1 MRRKR
6 RRRRRVRPDA
16 VILTS
21 VNTTDKDGTVVV
33 VFHVLD
39 LLSWYVVQN

>member
-1 MRRKR
+1 MGRK
-6 RRRRRVRPDA
+6 RRRRVRPDA
-16 VILTS
+16 AILTS
-21 VNTTDKDGTVVV
+21 VDTTDKDGTVVVVV